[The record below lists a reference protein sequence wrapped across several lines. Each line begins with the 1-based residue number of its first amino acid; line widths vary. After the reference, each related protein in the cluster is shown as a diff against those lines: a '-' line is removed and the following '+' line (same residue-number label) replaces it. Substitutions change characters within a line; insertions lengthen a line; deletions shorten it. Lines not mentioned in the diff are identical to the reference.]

1 VSRTRFRK
9 TTITLFNSAALV
21 AGLGVYATAVQPA
34 TAGSVGTAEQLDAG
48 RTAYRTHCA
57 GCHAGDLGGR
67 GETPPL
73 SGDGFLQAWRTR
85 TTADFYQYIQ
95 GMPPEGAKPSTDE
108 YVTMVVFI
116 LERNGAAT
124 GQAALT
130 AATATPIGAVATGTP
145 AKP

>member
-1 VSRTRFRK
+1 MH
-9 TTITLFNSAALV
+9 AA
-21 AGLGVYATAVQPA
+21 AAQPA
-34 TAGSVGTAEQLDAG
+34 PAASVGTAEQLEAG

-73 SGDGFLQAWRTR
+73 AGDGFLEAWRTR
-85 TTADFYQYIQ
+85 TTADFHQYIL
-95 GMPPEGAKPSTDE
+95 GMPPEGPKPSPDE
-108 YVTMVVFI
+108 YVAIVVFI

-124 GQAALT
+124 GQGALT
-130 AATATPIGAVATGTP
+130 ATTATSIGAVVTAKP

>member
-1 VSRTRFRK
+1 VFRNRFRQ
-9 TTITLFNSAALV
+9 TTITILASATLA
-21 AGLGVYATAVQPA
+21 AGLGTYVSAFQPA
-34 TAGSVGTAEQLDAG
+34 DAGSVGTTEQLEAG

-95 GMPPEGAKPSTDE
+95 GMPPEGAKPSADE
-108 YVTMVVFI
+108 YVTIVVFI
-116 LERNGAAT
+116 LERNGAGT

-130 AATATPIGAVATGTP
+130 ATTATSIGTVATGTP
-145 AKP
+145 AKH

>member
-1 VSRTRFRK
+1 MLRNRFRQ
-9 TTITLFNSAALV
+9 TTIAILASAALA
-21 AGLGVYATAVQPA
+21 AGLGAYVSAFQPA
-34 TAGSVGTAEQLDAG
+34 AGSVGTTEQLDAG

-95 GMPPEGAKPSTDE
+95 GMPPEGAKPSAEE
-108 YVTMVVFI
+108 YVTIVVFI
-116 LERNGAAT
+116 LERNGAGT

-130 AATATPIGAVATGTP
+130 ATTATAIGAVATGTP
-145 AKP
+145 PTP

>member
-1 VSRTRFRK
+1 MLRK
-9 TTITLFNSAALV
+9 GFGRASFTLL
-21 AGLGVYATAVQPA
+21 ATAMAVGVGTYVSAFQPPA
-34 TAGSVGTAEQLDAG
+34 AESVGTAEQLEAG

-95 GMPPEGAKPSTDE
+95 GMPPEGAKPSADE
-108 YVTMVVFI
+108 YVTIVVFI

-130 AATATPIGAVATGTP
+130 PTAATSIGAVATGTP

>member
-1 VSRTRFRK
+1 MFRNRFRQ
-9 TTITLFNSAALV
+9 TTITLLNSAALV
-21 AGLGVYATAVQPA
+21 AGFGVYATAVQPA
-34 TAGSVGTAEQLDAG
+34 AVGSVGTAEQLEAG

-95 GMPPEGAKPSTDE
+95 GMPPEGAKPSADE
-108 YVTMVVFI
+108 YVTIVVFI
-116 LERNGAAT
+116 LERNGAGT

-130 AATATPIGAVATGTP
+130 ATTATAIGTVATGTP